1 MKRTHSI
8 STSNNPRRGECMLLD
23 FFFNLSNSKCKA
35 PILIVLKLL
44 ISHVFCVCV
53 ETYTWRVFR
62 CLCRC
67 SVEKTSAFLGY
78 SFTICFLSL
87 LCWKMNLYPGLMHSK
102 YISSKSQRP
111 LCIWLYL
118 YSSQLWLASLSLQ
131 LKTSP
136 QNNPATPMLDCGNGI
151 NQVTCSA
158 WYFPSP
164 NRLLYIFYPTVV
176 F

>member
-1 MKRTHSI
+1 
-8 STSNNPRRGECMLLD
+8 MLLD

-44 ISHVFCVCV
+44 IFHVFFLCV
-53 ETYTWRVFR
+53 ETYTWRFFR
-62 CLCRC
+62 CLYRC
-67 SVEKTSAFLGY
+67 SVETTSAFLGY
-78 SFTICFLSL
+78 SGTFTVCFLSL

-102 YISSKSQRP
+102 YISSKSQGP
-111 LCIWLYL
+111 LCVWLYL

-131 LKTSP
+131 LKTPP
-136 QNNPATPMLDCGNGI
+136 QNNPTTPMLDRGNGI